1 MSRQFSLFIA
11 WFIAVVALI
20 VTLYSS
26 IAQLLPVCHLCW
38 YQRICIYPLVIIL
51 GIGAFVDDRRSAVY
65 GLPLALIGAILALYQ
80 YIIQWYPQFESIGI
94 CGLGPKCS
102 DVHVKYL
109 GFITY
114 PFISMIGSI
123 VIAALL
129 IIALN
134 DKAIAHD

>member
-1 MSRQFSLFIA
+1 MNRQLALFAAWLVAVIA
-11 WFIAVVALI
+11 LVVS
-20 VTLYSS
+20 LYSS

-65 GLPLALIGAILALYQ
+65 GLPLSIIAILLALYQ
-80 YIIQWYPQFESIGI
+80 YIIQWFPQFESIGI

-102 DVHVKYL
+102 DIHVKYL

-114 PFISMIGSI
+114 PFISMIGSL
-123 VIAALL
+123 VIAILL
-129 IIALN
+129 ILALKSN
-134 DKAIAHD
+134 NHD